1 MKAVSSA
8 ASHQRRHH
16 VDSILQFVEN
26 AGHSSGFPADNL
38 IGRSW
43 HRCLTDYGL
52 DPTRPRPARI
62 VTSQTLREHQD
73 SVDEF
78 LNVARAGVEQLYRQI
93 AHLGYVLLLSDHR
106 GITVQYLGDKNSD
119 SRLRQAGLYLGA
131 DWSEQYAGTCAVGT
145 CIQERQAL
153 TCHRIDHFDSTHI
166 ELTCTAV
173 PICDPQG
180 NLLAVLDISALNS
193 PHARDSQTFALH
205 LTQLYARLIEDA
217 FFLRRYR
224 NERIFRADRSRELV
238 QVNGQMLL
246 ALDDN
251 GTILAANTSAREFVK
266 LQLALG
272 QDNRLPTLLDCE
284 WRDILGITLESA
296 DGVRAFR
303 TAVTGETL
311 YGTLIEPQRRV
322 IDTKLTPVQD
332 IEPLP
337 ALDCLAADDPAMRRT
352 LSLARRL
359 RNRDVSLL
367 ILGETGTGKEVL
379 SRAVHDTS
387 QRAGNAFIA
396 VNCAAIPESLIES
409 ELFGYAPGTFTGGR
423 AKGSRGLIQQAHGG
437 TLFLDEIGDMPLPL
451 QTRLLRVLAEGEVM
465 PLGAIQPV
473 KVDCRIIAATH
484 CDLPTLVQEGRFRS
498 DLYYRLC
505 GAILKLPPLRERADK
520 HYVIQAV
527 LERLVSDQQLPA
539 VRLRADA
546 MSALL
551 ACDWPGNIRQLVN
564 VLAFA
569 EATCSNA
576 EITAQD
582 LPEEFLNSR
591 QTGLQAGTRQTA
603 GTRTY
608 PQYQSHPQSETQPL
622 LPMMVDENSLQNTRS
637 DANNTTNTGH
647 YAGSDASR
655 LRDALLLYGDNISEV
670 ARTLGI
676 SRPTV
681 YRRIRK
687 YGISQSRHRYL
698 I

>member
-1 MKAVSSA
+1 MLMAV
-8 ASHQRRHH
+8 
-16 VDSILQFVEN
+16 
-26 AGHSSGFPADNL
+26 
-38 IGRSW
+38 
-43 HRCLTDYGL
+43 
-52 DPTRPRPARI
+52 
-62 VTSQTLREHQD
+62 
-73 SVDEF
+73 
-78 LNVARAGVEQLYRQI
+78 
-93 AHLGYVLLLSDHR
+93 
-106 GITVQYLGDKNSD
+106 
-119 SRLRQAGLYLGA
+119 
-131 DWSEQYAGTCAVGT
+131 
-145 CIQERQAL
+145 
-153 TCHRIDHFDSTHI
+153 
-166 ELTCTAV
+166 
-173 PICDPQG
+173 
-180 NLLAVLDISALNS
+180 
-193 PHARDSQTFALH
+193 
-205 LTQLYARLIEDA
+205 
-217 FFLRRYR
+217 
-224 NERIFRADRSRELV
+224 
-238 QVNGQMLL
+238 
-246 ALDDN
+246 DDN
-251 GTILAANTSAREFVK
+251 GTILAANTSAREFVQ

-322 IDTKLTPVQD
+322 LDTKLTPVQD

-337 ALDCLAADDPAMRRT
+337 ALDRLAADDPAMRRT

-387 QRAGNAFIA
+387 QRAGHAFIA

-473 KVDCRIIAATH
+473 KVDCRIMAATH

-576 EITAQD
+576 EITVQD
-582 LPEEFLNSR
+582 LPEECLNGR
-591 QTGLQAGTRQTA
+591 
-603 GTRTY
+603 Y
-608 PQYQSHPQSETQPL
+608 SHPHLQHESQPL
-622 LPMMVDENSLQNTRS
+622 LPMMVDENLLQTANS
-637 DANNTTNTGH
+637 DAGNNTGNNTDNNTDNNTGH
-647 YAGSDASR
+647 YIGNDASR
-655 LRDALLLYGDNISEV
+655 LRDALLLHGDNISEV